1 MSVSDG
7 PSARGY
13 VGRKLSHAR
22 RRRRL
27 RRAAD
32 RLYGG
37 APDPPAPFIGG
48 ATRSGTTLL
57 RLMLD
62 AHPELAIPSETH
74 FVPDMISR
82 CVDGPVDA
90 DELAALA
97 TGHPRWGDF
106 GLDAGEY
113 AARVRALEPLTAA
126 EAIRAFYRLY
136 AEGQGKA
143 RWGDKTP
150 GYIRKTQPIQR
161 VLPEARF
168 IHMIRD
174 GRDVALS
181 LMPLNFG
188 PSTVTEAAELWV
200 KRVST
205 GRKQKRSANHYTEVT
220 YEELIADTEATLRR
234 VVRVPRPVLRRRD
247 ARYHERAGERLAE
260 KARDLPKEG
269 GRTQPAEARISSHAL
284 ASEAP
289 ANRPHRSLAPRDERG
304 RRGRVRAGRRR
315 PARRTGLRAGFGL
328 SPAAALRAPEWDRAG
343 PALVAG
349 AATCGRQ
356 VLGRQARVGDLRVR
370 VRPGVVLAHVGA
382 QLGPV
387 FARRRRG
394 CAHRARGRARSASRR
409 VRHRRTARSG
419 SAGAGAPG

>member
-90 DELAALA
+90 DALAALA

-136 AEGQGKA
+136 AEGQRKS

-205 GRKQKRSANHYTEVT
+205 GRKQEQGANHYTEVT
-220 YEELIADTEATLRR
+220 YEELIADTEGTLRR
-234 VVRVPRPVLRRRD
+234 VCEFLELSYD
-247 ARYHERAGERLAE
+247 AAMLRYHERAGERLAE

-289 ANRPHRSLAPRDERG
+289 RTDRIGRWRREMSEADVAEYER
-304 RRGRVRAGRRR
+304 
-315 PARRTGLRAGFGL
+315 
-328 SPAAALRAPEWDRAG
+328 
-343 PALVAG
+343 VAG
-349 AATCGRQ
+349 DLLAE
-356 VLGRQARVGDLRVR
+356 LGYE
-370 VRPGVVLAHVGA
+370 LA
-382 QLGPV
+382 
-387 FARRRRG
+387 
-394 CAHRARGRARSASRR
+394 SD
-409 VRHRRTARSG
+409 
-419 SAGAGAPG
+419 

>member
-1 MSVSDG
+1 MSEG
-7 PSARGY
+7 PSPLGLPA
-13 VGRKLSHAR
+13 RKLNQIR
-22 RRRRL
+22 RQRRL
-27 RRAAD
+27 RRAAG

-37 APDPPAPFIGG
+37 RPDPPAPFIGG

-62 AHPELAIPSETH
+62 AHPDVAIPSETH
-74 FVPDMISR
+74 FVPDLIAR
-82 CVDGPVDA
+82 CVEGPVSHA
-90 DELAALA
+90 ELAAIA
-97 TGHPRWGDF
+97 TEHPRWGDF

-113 AARVRALEPLTAA
+113 AARVEALEPLTAA

-136 AEGQGKA
+136 AERWAKS

-181 LMPLNFG
+181 VMPLGFG

-205 GRKQKRSANHYTEVT
+205 GRRQARGANHYMEVT
-220 YEELIADTEATLRR
+220 YEDLIADTDGTLRS
-234 VVRVPRPVLRRRD
+234 VCEFLELGYDPAML
-247 ARYHERAGERLAE
+247 AYHERASERLAE

-269 GRTQPAEARISSHAL
+269 GRTQPAEARVASHAL

-289 ANRPHRSLAPRDERG
+289 RPDRIGRWRREMEPADVAEYER
-304 RRGRVRAGRRR
+304 
-315 PARRTGLRAGFGL
+315 
-328 SPAAALRAPEWDRAG
+328 
-343 PALVAG
+343 VAG
-349 AATCGRQ
+349 ALLAE
-356 VLGRQARVGDLRVR
+356 LGYETVTR
-370 VRPGVVLAHVGA
+370 
-382 QLGPV
+382 
-387 FARRRRG
+387 
-394 CAHRARGRARSASRR
+394 
-409 VRHRRTARSG
+409 
-419 SAGAGAPG
+419 

>member
-1 MSVSDG
+1 VSQA
-7 PSARGY
+7 PSALGLPA
-13 VGRKLSHAR
+13 RKLNQAR
-22 RRRRL
+22 RRWRL
-27 RRAAD
+27 RRAAP
-32 RLYGG
+32 RLHGG

-62 AHPELAIPSETH
+62 AHPDLAIPSETH

-82 CVDGPVDA
+82 SVEGPVTA
-90 DELAALA
+90 SELAGVA

-106 GLDAGEY
+106 GLDAEEY
-113 AARVRALEPLTAA
+113 ASRVAALTPLTAA

-136 AEGQGKA
+136 AEKQGKS

-181 LMPLNFG
+181 VMPLNFG

-205 GRKQKRSANHYTEVT
+205 GRRQRRSANHYTEVT
-220 YEELIADTEATLRR
+220 YESLIADTEAVLRR
-234 VVRVPRPVLRRRD
+234 VCGFLDLAFDPSML
-247 ARYHERAGERLAE
+247 AYHERASERLAE
-260 KARDLPKEG
+260 KARDLAKEG
-269 GRTQPAEARISSHAL
+269 GRTQPAEARVASHAL

-289 ANRPHRSLAPRDERG
+289 RADRIGRWRREMSPEDVAAYERIAGPLLAELGYPTASSGEGERG
-304 RRGRVRAGRRR
+304 A
-315 PARRTGLRAGFGL
+315 
-328 SPAAALRAPEWDRAG
+328 
-343 PALVAG
+343 
-349 AATCGRQ
+349 
-356 VLGRQARVGDLRVR
+356 
-370 VRPGVVLAHVGA
+370 
-382 QLGPV
+382 
-387 FARRRRG
+387 
-394 CAHRARGRARSASRR
+394 
-409 VRHRRTARSG
+409 
-419 SAGAGAPG
+419 

>member
-1 MSVSDG
+1 MT
-7 PSARGY
+7 PSALGL
-13 VGRKLSHAR
+13 VSRKLHQAR
-22 RRRRL
+22 RTRRL

-37 APDPPAPFIGG
+37 PPDPPAPFIGG

-57 RLMLD
+57 RLMID
-62 AHPELAIPSETH
+62 AHPEVAIPSETH
-74 FVPDMISR
+74 FVPDVISR
-82 CVDGPVDA
+82 CVEGPVGA
-90 DELAALA
+90 GELAAIA

-113 AARVRALEPLTAA
+113 AARVAALEPLTAA
-126 EAIRAFYRLY
+126 EGIRAFYRLY
-136 AEGQGKA
+136 AEGQGKS

-181 LMPLNFG
+181 LIPLNFG

-205 GRKQKRSANHYTEVT
+205 GRRQERAANHYAEVT
-220 YEELIADTEATLRR
+220 YEELIADTEPTLRR
-234 VVRVPRPVLRRRD
+234 VCGFLDLGFDPAML
-247 ARYHERAGERLAE
+247 AYHERASDRLSE

-289 ANRPHRSLAPRDERG
+289 RTDRIGRWRREMREAEVAEYERI
-304 RRGRVRAGRRR
+304 A
-315 PARRTGLRAGFGL
+315 
-328 SPAAALRAPEWDRAG
+328 
-343 PALVAG
+343 
-349 AATCGRQ
+349 
-356 VLGRQARVGDLRVR
+356 GDL
-370 VRPGVVLAHVGA
+370 LAE
-382 QLGPV
+382 LGYDLTT
-387 FARRRRG
+387 R
-394 CAHRARGRARSASRR
+394 
-409 VRHRRTARSG
+409 
-419 SAGAGAPG
+419 

>member
-1 MSVSDG
+1 VSGG
-7 PSARGY
+7 PSALGLPA
-13 VGRKLSHAR
+13 RKLNQLR
-22 RRRRL
+22 RNRRL
-27 RRAAD
+27 RRAAS

-37 APDPPAPFIGG
+37 PPDPPAPFIGG

-62 AHPELAIPSETH
+62 AHPEVAIPSETH

-82 CVDGPVDA
+82 CVEGPVDA
-90 DELAALA
+90 DELAAIA

-106 GLDAGEY
+106 GLDADEY
-113 AARVRALEPLTAA
+113 AERVGGLEPLTAA
-126 EAIRAFYRLY
+126 EAVRAFYRLY
-136 AEGQGKA
+136 AERQGKS

-181 LMPLNFG
+181 VMPLGFG

-205 GRKQKRSANHYTEVT
+205 GRRQARAANHYTEVT
-220 YEELIADTEATLRR
+220 YEELIADTEGTLRR
-234 VVRVPRPVLRRRD
+234 VCDFLDLSFD
-247 ARYHERAGERLAE
+247 AVMLSYHERASERLAE

-269 GRTQPAEARISSHAL
+269 GRSQPAEARVASHAL

-289 ANRPHRSLAPRDERG
+289 RPDRIG
-304 RRGRVRAGRRR
+304 RWRREMS
-315 PARRTGLRAGFGL
+315 AEDV
-328 SPAAALRAPEWDRAG
+328 AAYEAVAG
-343 PALVAG
+343 PLLAELG
-349 AATCGRQ
+349 YELATR
-356 VLGRQARVGDLRVR
+356 
-370 VRPGVVLAHVGA
+370 
-382 QLGPV
+382 
-387 FARRRRG
+387 
-394 CAHRARGRARSASRR
+394 
-409 VRHRRTARSG
+409 
-419 SAGAGAPG
+419 